1 VSDASPV
8 LLPGA
13 TIGIFG
19 GGQLGRLTA
28 MAARSMGYR
37 ILVLDPDPACPAR
50 FVVDGCI
57 EAAWNDSREAANLA
71 RGCDVVTLEIE
82 QISLASMDAAASFA
96 PVRPGRD
103 MLAIIQDRIEQ
114 KDWLRRN
121 GFPIGDYR
129 AVRSLDQLREAVAA
143 LGGKCFCK
151 SATGGYD
158 GRGQGKVGFREP
170 EATGATQ
177 PAGIPSERAAGVE
190 GPPHLSLAEK
200 EIRGAWEALGE
211 APGVVEQ
218 AIDLDREISI
228 LVARSPRGEVKVYP
242 TAWNHHE
249 HQILAWSVLPAPLSP
264 ALAAEASQLAQAIA
278 DTFQLEG
285 ILAVELFVTKSGR
298 LLVNELAP
306 RPHNSYHASERA
318 CVTSQFE
325 QLVRAVCN
333 LPLGDTA
340 IVQPCAIANL
350 LGDLWLTPAPDAVTL
365 SEGAREAVILS
376 EGGKEAVI
384 LSGGARE
391 AVILSEGAR
400 DAVILSEGGREAVIL
415 SAGAAPS
422 DGGKEAVILSGG
434 VADTVVEG
442 PAVVSGP
449 ALNEEPRTDTA
460 HPATGVQPPL
470 VPRVPHFDRAL
481 AVPGVRLHLYEK
493 LRPRKGRKMGHLSA
507 VAPTPDEAV
516 ALVLRAKSLL

>member
-1 VSDASPV
+1 MSEGTYPSI
-8 LLPGA
+8 LPGA

-28 MAARSMGYR
+28 MAARGMGYR
-37 ILVLDPDPACPAR
+37 ILILDPDPACPAR

-57 EAAWNDSREAANLA
+57 EAGWDDSREAANLA

-82 QISLASMDAAASFA
+82 QVSVASMNAAANFA
-96 PVRPGRD
+96 PVRPSGA

-129 AVRSLDQLREAVAA
+129 AVRSLDDLREAVIA

-158 GRGQGKVGFREP
+158 GRGQGKVGL
-170 EATGATQ
+170 
-177 PAGIPSERAAGVE
+177 AGRTTEE
-190 GPPHLSLAEK
+190 

-211 APGVVEQ
+211 GPGVVER

-242 TAWNHHE
+242 PAWNHHE
-249 HQILAWSVLPAPLSP
+249 EQILSWSVIPAPLPDTVASE
-264 ALAAEASQLAQAIA
+264 AKELAEAIA

-285 ILAVELFVTKSGR
+285 ILAVELFVTADGR

-333 LPLGDTA
+333 LPLGDPA
-340 IVQPCAIANL
+340 VVQPAAIANL
-350 LGDLWLTPAPDAVTL
+350 LGDLWLSP
-365 SEGAREAVILS
+365 EG
-376 EGGKEAVI
+376 
-384 LSGGARE
+384 
-391 AVILSEGAR
+391 
-400 DAVILSEGGREAVIL
+400 
-415 SAGAAPS
+415 
-422 DGGKEAVILSGG
+422 
-434 VADTVVEG
+434 
-442 PAVVSGP
+442 
-449 ALNEEPRTDTA
+449 
-460 HPATGVQPPL
+460 
-470 VPRVPHFDRAL
+470 PRVPHFDAAL

-507 VAPTPDEAV
+507 VAATPEEAIE
-516 ALVLRAKSLL
+516 LVLKAKSLL